1 MDTSIQNS
9 VSTPP
14 QSNTVKPCFCCAV
27 EAETHFKFYTL
38 YLIFISGFD
47 LIIALTLSFLSF
59 RLSGLMTTI
68 FDLPVLILSII
79 ALVKYS
85 GNKDYGQSFHVCFSL
100 FIFVLF
106 SIFVCLSIVSVLT
119 LLILR
124 STSMLDN
131 LIPAENM
138 PMIWAAAGAY
148 FVVYLP
154 FAIFQIYW
162 AYLYYVVVIGKRDEN
177 KLGVSGKS
185 NEGSAQNATQV
196 N

>member
-1 MDTSIQNS
+1 MDTSLQNS
-9 VSTPP
+9 VSPP
-14 QSNTVKPCFCCAV
+14 PKSNPVKPCFCCAI
-27 EAETHFKFYTL
+27 EPETHFKFYTL

-47 LIIALTLSFLSF
+47 LIIALALSFLSF

-68 FDLPVLILSII
+68 FDLPVLILAIV

-85 GNKDYGQSFHVCFSL
+85 DNKDFGQSFHVCFSL

-106 SIFVCLSIVSVLT
+106 SIFVCLSIFSVLT
-119 LLILR
+119 LLILK

-138 PMIWAAAGAY
+138 PMIWAVAGAY
-148 FVVYLP
+148 FVIYLP

-162 AYLYYVVVIGKRDEN
+162 AYLYYSVVIKKRDEN
-177 KLGVSGKS
+177 NGALSGKS
-185 NEGSAQNATQV
+185 SQGSAQNATEV